1 MQSKPTV
8 PLTLTAYTAA
18 EAKVV
23 QLNQEIAATIVRL
36 QEAREQGDLSE
47 NGAYKYAKME
57 LGSLRRQLGQVK
69 HLLATSYVAHK
80 SADSTVVGFG
90 STVTVN
96 SGTDTLTYTIVS
108 HHESNLTEGKLSFES
123 PLGSAV
129 FGKPVGA
136 AVVVH
141 APRGEQTWK
150 ILQIA

>member
-18 EAKVV
+18 EAKIV
-23 QLNQEIAATIVRL
+23 QFNQDIAATIVRL

-80 SADSTVVGFG
+80 SDDNSVVGFG
-90 STVTVN
+90 STVTVS
-96 SGTDTLTYTIVS
+96 SGTDILTYIIVS
-108 HHESNLTEGKLSFES
+108 HHESNITEGKLSFES
-123 PLGSAV
+123 PLGGAL

-150 ILQIA
+150 ILRIA